1 MKHKLRMYLC
11 ALYHIQKKLNT
22 SDPFGWTSHA
32 ITIQLISI
40 LLVTEMVA
48 LVMFFPDVIEAK
60 NPIYLLVL
68 VPLSIVLGNIITGD
82 EDDLVSYYNENID
95 EINEEYIKVVGLVFC
110 IMISYFLIL
119 LAILYFSML

>member
-1 MKHKLRMYLC
+1 
-11 ALYHIQKKLNT
+11 
-22 SDPFGWTSHA
+22 
-32 ITIQLISI
+32 
-40 LLVTEMVA
+40 MVA

-119 LAILYFSML
+119 LAILYFSMLWGFFY